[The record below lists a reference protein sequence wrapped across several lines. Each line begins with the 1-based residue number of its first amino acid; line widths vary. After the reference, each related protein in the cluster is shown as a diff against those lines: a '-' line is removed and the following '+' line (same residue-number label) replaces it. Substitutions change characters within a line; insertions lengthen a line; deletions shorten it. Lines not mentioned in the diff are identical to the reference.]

1 MRRQRRFQS
10 ALRKFQRFHRIAA
23 DRNLELRWCYKG
35 RPGTFLE
42 HVCPAVGC
50 PGRNSRRPGLGWWRR
65 SIGERRSW
73 LFPLYY
79 TTDQGWWMLPG
90 VQAHRQEMFCCNPTW
105 HVGNWSHQHTDWGVG
120 TSGWELG
127 FVDVNDLVSCNVYAQ
142 PLSLW
147 LFWRLIS
154 QWPFKPLVDKRGK
167 AVVPR
172 AVESES
178 HHPTPT
184 PAPGNFDY
192 PTPTFS
198 CISYLKWLF
207 FSDKCINPPCS
218 FQEYGNWF

>member
-1 MRRQRRFQS
+1 MKRQRRFQS

-147 LFWRLIS
+147 LFWRLID
-154 QWPFKPLVDKRGK
+154 QRAFQPLVNKRGK
-167 AVVPR
+167 AVVPAQVWPSQWEVR
-172 AVESES
+172 KLNAKDGSFINCLRVQECSRVAILLLQ
-178 HHPTPT
+178 T
-184 PAPGNFDY
+184 
-192 PTPTFS
+192 
-198 CISYLKWLF
+198 LVKWQV
-207 FSDKCINPPCS
+207 KI
-218 FQEYGNWF
+218 